1 MKIMSRTIDVAIVFI
16 SLFHLYCAHIIS
28 NRAETK
34 SKSKTKK
41 GASHVEVI
49 TPVRLHPDLSG
60 PTDGKVFL
68 DRTSLLDQSKDFLN
82 SEFQNPVFNIS
93 AFGQQLVIR
102 LTPDEDLVSPSY
114 TTAYTFRNRTSDES
128 EILKQAMLR
137 NCYYKGVVLGFPES
151 QVALSVCNS
160 LTGSVYTDQ
169 FHFFI
174 EPAIESHSEVSDD
187 SLPHLI
193 HRTRMEDEDMSVDKG
208 ECGVNDKKHTR
219 QYQETFKQHGKGDRH
234 SEVSLPILV
243 SNFKCIN

>member
-1 MKIMSRTIDVAIVFI
+1 MGKFP
-16 SLFHLYCAHIIS
+16 
-28 NRAETK
+28 ETD
-34 SKSKTKK
+34 SKSKTKI

-68 DRTSLLDQSKDFLN
+68 DRASLLDQSKEFLN

-93 AFGQQLVIR
+93 AFGQQLLIR

-137 NCYYKGVVLGFPES
+137 NCYYKGFVLGFPES

-174 EPAIESHSEVSDD
+174 EPAIESHSEISDD

-208 ECGVNDKKHTR
+208 ECGVNDKKHAR

-234 SEVSLPILV
+234 SEVSLPI
-243 SNFKCIN
+243 